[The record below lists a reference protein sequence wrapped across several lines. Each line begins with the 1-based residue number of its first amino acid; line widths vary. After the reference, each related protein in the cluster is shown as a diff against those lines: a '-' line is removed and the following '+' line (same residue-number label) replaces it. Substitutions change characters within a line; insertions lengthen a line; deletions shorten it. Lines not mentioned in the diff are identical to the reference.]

1 MYQFA
6 RDEWTLESTE
16 RAREG
21 SAKFSDEKLLAT
33 IPAARYMVS
42 PDSHWGDGPRLAY
55 VVQIALLRLEIMKRG
70 ERLPDLFS

>member
-6 RDEWTLESTE
+6 RDEWTMESTE
-16 RAREG
+16 RARERF
-21 SAKFSDEKLLAT
+21 AKFSDEKLLDT

-42 PDSHWGDGPRLAY
+42 PESHWGDGPRLAY

-70 ERLPDLFS
+70 ARLSISF